1 MTTWILETVGLLVTT
16 IGALVAFLHMHRTA
30 RQMQGRPLPPECEP
44 LARDR
49 RLLTITIGLMAGWF
63 VIQYVGLLILR

>member
-30 RQMQGRPLPPECEP
+30 RQMEGRPLHPECAP
-44 LARDR
+44 LAKDR
-49 RLLTITIGLMAGWF
+49 RLLMITMGLMAGWF
-63 VIQYVGLLILR
+63 VIQYVGTLLLK